1 MDFWLGVLFVA
12 VGLIISIA
20 LHEIGHLVPAKL
32 FGVKVSQYFVGF
44 GRTLW
49 STKRGE
55 TEYGIKMLPLGGYVR
70 MVGMFPPAREEV
82 GEDTDGRPAEARLR
96 RRGLR
101 GLMDSMAEDARSA
114 SAQEIGEE
122 LADGQ
127 RHRVFYQLST
137 PKKLAVM
144 FGGPVVNL
152 IISTVL
158 FAIILTAF
166 GTATASN
173 RISSVSEC
181 VVPVTEQRECAAGDA
196 ESPAAMAGFEA
207 GDRIVSWNGEP
218 VTEWADISTSITDGG
233 TEAATVVVDRGGEE
247 VTLTVTPVLEDRP
260 VVEDGAVVTDADGE
274 PVLAPVP
281 FVGISAAYELVPQPL
296 SAVPAFVGSVF
307 TGTVDVVI
315 SLPQRLVAIAQAV
328 FGTEERDPGVVGLIG
343 VGRFAGEIASID
355 SADYGAAERTADLL
369 SLVASL
375 NMALFVFNMIPLLP
389 LDGGHI
395 AGALF
400 EGARRRLAQ
409 AFGRPDPG
417 HADTAK
423 LMPLTYLVIIVLGG
437 MSLLLAFADIVKPV
451 TLG

>member
-20 LHEIGHLVPAKL
+20 LHEIGHMVPAKL

-44 GRTLW
+44 GKTLW

-55 TEYGIKMLPLGGYVR
+55 TEYGVKMLPLGGYVR
-70 MVGMFPPAREEV
+70 MVGMFPPSRVQVSDDAA
-82 GEDTDGRPAEARLR
+82 AEARLR

-101 GLMDSMAEDARSA
+101 GLMDSMAEDARAA

-122 LADGQ
+122 LHEGE
-127 RHRVFYQLST
+127 RHRVFYELST
-137 PKKLAVM
+137 PKKLVVM

-166 GTATASN
+166 GTAVASN
-173 RISSVSEC
+173 RVSSVSEC
-181 VVPVTEQRECAAGDA
+181 IVPVTEQRECTAADP
-196 ESPAAMAGFEA
+196 ESPAALAGLQT
-207 GDRIVSWNGEP
+207 GDRIVSWNGAE
-218 VTEWADISTSITDGG
+218 VTEWADISTAIADGD
-233 TEAATVVVDRGGEE
+233 TEPATVVVDRDGEE

-260 VVEDGAVVTDADGE
+260 VVADGAVVTDADGE
-274 PVLAPVP
+274 PVLEPTP
-281 FVGISAAYELVPQPL
+281 FVGISAAYELSPQPL

-307 TGTVDVVI
+307 TGTVDVVL
-315 SLPQRLVAIAQAV
+315 SLPQRLVAITQAV

-355 SADYGAAERTADLL
+355 SADYGATERTADLL

-395 AGALF
+395 AGALY

-417 HADTAK
+417 HVDTAK
-423 LMPLTYLVIIVLGG
+423 LMPLTYLVIIFLGG